1 MTEKMQM
8 QTDMVSWLAVLLQED
23 HPNMSME
30 NALDEVFNSVT
41 YQKVMD
47 PKTTLYYQSPRYVYS
62 FLNDEICTGK
72 C

>member
-8 QTDMVSWLAVLLQED
+8 QTDMVSRLAVLLQEQ

-30 NALDEVFNSVT
+30 NALDAVFNSTT

-47 PKTTLYYQSPRYVYS
+47 PQTTLYYQSPRYVYS
-62 FLNDEICTGK
+62 FLNDEMRRGK